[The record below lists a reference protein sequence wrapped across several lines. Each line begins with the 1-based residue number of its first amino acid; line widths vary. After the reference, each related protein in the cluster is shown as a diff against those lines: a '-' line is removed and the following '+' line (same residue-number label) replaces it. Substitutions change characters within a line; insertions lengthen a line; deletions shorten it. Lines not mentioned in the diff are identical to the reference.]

1 VIEPDAEWHSTDN
14 KHHSLGYRPQ
24 RAPSAP
30 ARAPSAQRG
39 YSQVPA
45 RGESAA
51 THGSPNSNAPTGTAT
66 SKAHGASDSVFIIDS
81 DDEDDQVRT
90 QLVPRESQSQST
102 QQSQSQRGQTSQVI
116 DLTLSSDDEQ
126 PAPPHPPR
134 RAPSSSAAKGKRKAS
149 SPLAPVPYPRGLVNG
164 SGNDAT
170 FSNGV
175 QPGSPKRPRL
185 DDNMNG
191 RVAPIPHRPLPSLGL
206 LSSSGDRV
214 GGNAYHGGSGEGHN
228 IPGSL
233 PSSSFYDRSASGG
246 QSASTTQRPPHSG
259 ASLHQS
265 SSSAYDPL
273 PGSSSSL
280 RSPVFSS
287 PASSTSNNPNRSS
300 STRRNDD
307 YNMGTRRPSYH
318 SELYGAA
325 PPPSGDS
332 TLYSRGPSITPPT
345 PNLTHTPP
353 PFSPS
358 RLGKL
363 DGALRFPSPTSFD
376 YQYNYN
382 SPHTTALNYSYDEPH
397 ESSLYRDRM
406 LMRRPSYDGGGG
418 NDGSVDDTGWS
429 PGASPRGGNRL
440 LQ

>member
-51 THGSPNSNAPTGTAT
+51 THGSPTSNAPTT
-66 SKAHGASDSVFIIDS
+66 SKVHGVSDSVFIIDS

-126 PAPPHPPR
+126 PAPPPPR
-134 RAPSSSAAKGKRKAS
+134 RAPSSSAEKGKRKAS
-149 SPLAPVPYPRGLVNG
+149 SPLAPVPYPRG
-164 SGNDAT
+164 NDAAT
-170 FSNGV
+170 FSNGGH

-185 DDNMNG
+185 DDNLNG
-191 RVAPIPHRPLPSLGL
+191 RVTPLPRLHLPSLGRM
-206 LSSSGDRV
+206 SSSRDRV
-214 GGNAYHGGSGEGHN
+214 GGNSYHGGSGEGHN

-233 PSSSFYDRSASGG
+233 PSSFYDRSVSGG

-259 ASLHQS
+259 SSLHQS

-307 YNMGTRRPSYH
+307 YNMGTRRSSYH

-332 TLYSRGPSITPPT
+332 NLYSRGPSITPPT

-353 PFSPS
+353 PFSLS

-363 DGALRFPSPTSFD
+363 DGALRIPSPTSFD

-382 SPHTTALNYSYDEPH
+382 SPRTAALNYSYDEPPH
-397 ESSLYRDRM
+397 ESSLYRDGM

-418 NDGSVDDTGWS
+418 NDGSVGDTG
-429 PGASPRGGNRL
+429 
-440 LQ
+440 